1 MCKKRKIITITV
13 LFVLGVAV
21 SYLQWGRE
29 IDVVGSMGTSSEN
42 FHEEHVTF
50 TLNRLIITDKEKCAE
65 EIIKKCREND
75 FASTLFSYDVAKP
88 NALYGTVYR
97 SRFSMK
103 GQKPLF
109 HFRYTQTADTLGS
122 YNIVDDPEAFTLVIE
137 YEQYVKLG
145 TPLEEADIINRFE
158 IRLRNERAYYAVRD
172 LLTYYDAEQTA
183 FSIINQYVRFVDEEP
198 DKRKNDWK
206 LNERWAWFIGDNRQS
221 LKLTTK
227 PEPYTLDRT
236 LRWVQRQVAPTLK
249 MLKKI
254 DKGNGTDYMETI
266 EQQAKLTEKHE
277 MIIKQQTTPAKDLV
291 ES

>member
-1 MCKKRKIITITV
+1 MCKKRKFIITLSVV
-13 LFVLGVAV
+13 LLAGVL

-137 YEQYVKLG
+137 
-145 TPLEEADIINRFE
+145 
-158 IRLRNERAYYAVRD
+158 
-172 LLTYYDAEQTA
+172 
-183 FSIINQYVRFVDEEP
+183 
-198 DKRKNDWK
+198 
-206 LNERWAWFIGDNRQS
+206 
-221 LKLTTK
+221 
-227 PEPYTLDRT
+227 
-236 LRWVQRQVAPTLK
+236 
-249 MLKKI
+249 
-254 DKGNGTDYMETI
+254 
-266 EQQAKLTEKHE
+266 
-277 MIIKQQTTPAKDLV
+277 
-291 ES
+291 

>member
-1 MCKKRKIITITV
+1 M
-13 LFVLGVAV
+13 LGVAV

-97 SRFSMK
+97 SCFSMK

-137 YEQYVKLG
+137 
-145 TPLEEADIINRFE
+145 
-158 IRLRNERAYYAVRD
+158 
-172 LLTYYDAEQTA
+172 
-183 FSIINQYVRFVDEEP
+183 
-198 DKRKNDWK
+198 
-206 LNERWAWFIGDNRQS
+206 
-221 LKLTTK
+221 
-227 PEPYTLDRT
+227 
-236 LRWVQRQVAPTLK
+236 
-249 MLKKI
+249 
-254 DKGNGTDYMETI
+254 
-266 EQQAKLTEKHE
+266 
-277 MIIKQQTTPAKDLV
+277 
-291 ES
+291 

>member
-103 GQKPLF
+103 GQKPLVLKAGAKAGGVSLTDV
-109 HFRYTQTADTLGS
+109 RA
-122 YNIVDDPEAFTLVIE
+122 NIEATIDEVMNSTDPEVQANFKKYFGNKRPTPEE
-137 YEQYVKLG
+137 YIYK
-145 TPLEEADIINRFE
+145 I
-158 IRLRNERAYYAVRD
+158 
-172 LLTYYDAEQTA
+172 
-183 FSIINQYVRFVDEEP
+183 
-198 DKRKNDWK
+198 
-206 LNERWAWFIGDNRQS
+206 
-221 LKLTTK
+221 TK
-227 PEPYTLDRT
+227 KTK
-236 LRWVQRQVAPTLK
+236 V
-249 MLKKI
+249 
-254 DKGNGTDYMETI
+254 
-266 EQQAKLTEKHE
+266 
-277 MIIKQQTTPAKDLV
+277 
-291 ES
+291 

>member
-109 HFRYTQTADTLGS
+109 ATVY
-122 YNIVDDPEAFTLVIE
+122 
-137 YEQYVKLG
+137 
-145 TPLEEADIINRFE
+145 
-158 IRLRNERAYYAVRD
+158 
-172 LLTYYDAEQTA
+172 
-183 FSIINQYVRFVDEEP
+183 
-198 DKRKNDWK
+198 
-206 LNERWAWFIGDNRQS
+206 
-221 LKLTTK
+221 
-227 PEPYTLDRT
+227 
-236 LRWVQRQVAPTLK
+236 
-249 MLKKI
+249 
-254 DKGNGTDYMETI
+254 KGN
-266 EQQAKLTEKHE
+266 
-277 MIIKQQTTPAKDLV
+277 IIKNLIMDCQSYTKYRPNETTGGIFVSWRRKEELPTGA
-291 ES
+291 